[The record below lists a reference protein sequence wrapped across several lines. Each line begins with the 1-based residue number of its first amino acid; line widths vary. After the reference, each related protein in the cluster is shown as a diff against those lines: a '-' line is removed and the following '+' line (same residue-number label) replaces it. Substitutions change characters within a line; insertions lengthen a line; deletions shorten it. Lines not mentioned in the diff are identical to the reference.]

1 MKMSGTMPP
10 NETLITAAAEETGL
24 RLDAFISMK
33 LQGLGITRTQAQRLI
48 ESGAVR
54 RAADKLPEL
63 RKNRRVSEGEGF
75 EILLPE
81 AEDPHIA
88 AEDIPLDIIYED
100 EDLIVVNKP
109 KGMVVHPAAGHNSGT
124 LVNALLNHCGSSL
137 SGIGGELRP
146 GIVHRLDK
154 DTSGLIIA
162 AKNDRAH
169 LALSRQLGSRSLSRI
184 YEALVIG
191 RPKDD
196 SGVIDK
202 PVGRHPAD
210 RKKMAVTDK
219 NSRSAMTYFETI
231 CAYRGYTHVRCR
243 LYTGRTH
250 QIRVHMAYIGHP
262 VAGDVLYGGKKGE
275 LGLDGQCLH
284 AKTIRFIHPSSGE
297 EMEFTTPLPG
307 YFNEALARLR
317 L

>member
-1 MKMSGTMPP
+1 M
-10 NETLITAAAEETGL
+10 AEAGEAGL

-33 LQGLGITRTQAQRLI
+33 LERLGITRTRAQKLI

-54 RAADKLPEL
+54 RSEDKLPEL
-63 RKNRRVSEGEGF
+63 RKNRRVSEGESF
-75 EILLPE
+75 EISLPE
-81 AEDPHIA
+81 AEEAHIA
-88 AEDIPLDIIYED
+88 AENIPLDIVYED
-100 EDLIVVNKP
+100 DDLIVVNKP
-109 KGMVVHPAAGHNSGT
+109 KGMVVHPAAGHYSGT
-124 LVNALLNHCGSSL
+124 LVNALLHHCGSSL

-162 AKNDRAH
+162 AKNDGAH
-169 LALSRQLGSRSLSRI
+169 LALSRQLGNRSLSRI

-191 RPKDD
+191 RPKED
-196 SGVIDK
+196 SGVIDE

-210 RKKMAVTDK
+210 RKKMAVTAN
-219 NSRSAMTYFETI
+219 NSRSALTYYEII

-250 QIRVHMAYIGHP
+250 QIRVHMAHIGHP
-262 VAGDVLYGGKKGE
+262 VAGDVIYGGRKGE

-284 AKTIRFIHPSSGE
+284 AKTIKFIHPSSGE
-297 EMEFTTPLPG
+297 ELEFSTPLPP
-307 YFNEALARLR
+307 YFNEALSRLR